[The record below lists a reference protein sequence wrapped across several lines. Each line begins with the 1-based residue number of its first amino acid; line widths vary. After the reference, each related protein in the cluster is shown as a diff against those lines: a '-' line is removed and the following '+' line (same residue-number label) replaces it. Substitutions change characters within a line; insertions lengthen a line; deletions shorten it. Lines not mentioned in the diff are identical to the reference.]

1 MRTGTIV
8 VDENIEANLKKAET
22 ASHNAIYAGVEM
34 WGRRALDYI
43 YSDAAPFP
51 LQIELEEGGEKRL
64 NEYGKMI
71 DRKAAAL
78 SETMEQK
85 LLAQPEYKLTGEF
98 LKDVKKRNAVQ
109 RIIEEQIYAE
119 LITVSQLVRE

>member
-22 ASHNAIYAGVEM
+22 ASYNAIYEGVEM

-51 LQIELEEGGEKRL
+51 LQIELEEEGEKGL
-64 NEYGKMI
+64 NEYARMI

-78 SETMEQK
+78 RETMEQK
-85 LLAQPEYKLTGEF
+85 LFAQPEYKLTGEF
-98 LKDVKKRNAVQ
+98 LKDVQKRNAVQ
-109 RIIEEQIYAE
+109 HVIDEQIYAE
-119 LITVSQLVRE
+119 LIYVNELVRE